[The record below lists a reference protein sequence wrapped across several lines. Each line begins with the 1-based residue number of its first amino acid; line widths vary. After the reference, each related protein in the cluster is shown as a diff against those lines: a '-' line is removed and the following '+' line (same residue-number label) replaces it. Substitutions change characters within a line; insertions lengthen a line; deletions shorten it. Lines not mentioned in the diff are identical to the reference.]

1 MCGGYDTFAN
11 SVVTNQS
18 SSPTGKFSASSN
30 SNTFLTN
37 MKGNYIQHE
46 FDCNDIN
53 GNVVQI
59 NVDNNNFFNEN
70 GDLSNVKTN
79 EPIYDDIKQNYEVID
94 NIRVPQ
100 RCSTIIEEI
109 YGEV

>member
-1 MCGGYDTFAN
+1 MCGGYDLFAS
-11 SVVTNQS
+11 SVVTNQC
-18 SSPTGKFSASSN
+18 SSPARKFSASST

-46 FDCNDIN
+46 FDCNYIN
-53 GNVVQI
+53 GNAMQL
-59 NVDNNNFFNEN
+59 NDDNNNFINEN
-70 GDLSNVKTN
+70 GDLSNIKTN
-79 EPIYDDIKQNYEVID
+79 EPIYDDINQNYEVIE
-94 NIRVPQ
+94 NVRIPQ